1 MLLYCWKGEV
11 KLLNYFEVAIA
22 VLVRRG
28 ALGNLL
34 LGIRTAVTVWLR
46 RRIVVYVLL
55 GAGAK
60 VIVLQGG
67 ELKLLNYWKGKLKVG
82 RERKGQ

>member
-1 MLLYCWKGEV
+1 M

-34 LGIRTAVTVWLR
+34 LGIRSAATVWLR

-67 ELKLLNYWKGKLKVG
+67 GAEVIKLLEGETKGWKGE
-82 RERKGQ
+82 ERSIV